1 MNNGKYWSSEEQK
14 LLLHEFTTEA
24 KIEEIAVSHG
34 RTNGAI
40 TSRARHIAAGF
51 YRDGMSM
58 DEIMKQCRLTRQS
71 LILTLRNRGLI
82 DGMKVLKIK
91 NACIRNKMAAIQIAQ
106 ALWFPYTDFNI
117 CLCQL
122 FSNQSQNVINE
133 GLMIAAEWRDLPAM
147 EKFCGMGANLHYVN
161 AGGFSVLET
170 VLQGHDGSWRENVE
184 SAKMALLFLN
194 LHGVT
199 RKDITHD
206 WIIEQD
212 CDVFIAKDKW
222 IKDFLC
228 PPTFEAWWHKPG
240 DSELNSLGEYS
251 FDPRD
256 ADEWKK
262 IPAEQ
267 FIYVV
272 KSSNY
277 VNRYIV
283 TKGLGYAEIFPLNN
297 PVPSVDSKLMR
308 LASVLKGEL
317 KMPVV
322 PGETE

>member
-1 MNNGKYWSSEEQK
+1 
-14 LLLHEFTTEA
+14 
-24 KIEEIAVSHG
+24 
-34 RTNGAI
+34 
-40 TSRARHIAAGF
+40 
-51 YRDGMSM
+51 
-58 DEIMKQCRLTRQS
+58 
-71 LILTLRNRGLI
+71 
-82 DGMKVLKIK
+82 
-91 NACIRNKMAAIQIAQ
+91 MAATEIAQ
-106 ALWFPYTDFNI
+106 ALWFPYTDFKI

-122 FSNQSQNVINE
+122 FSNQTPNVINE

-161 AGGFSVLET
+161 ADGFSVLET
-170 VLQGHDGSWRENVE
+170 VLQGHDSYSLEDIE
-184 SAKMALLFLN
+184 HTKMALLFLN

-199 RKDITHD
+199 RKEITHD
-206 WIIEQD
+206 WIIHQC
-212 CDVFIAKDKW
+212 CDLYMFKDKW

-228 PPTFEAWWHKPG
+228 PSEFEAWWHKPG
-240 DSELNSLGEYS
+240 DSELNSLGEYQ
-251 FDPRD
+251 FDPRE

-262 IPAEQ
+262 VPADQ

-272 KSSNY
+272 KGKY

>member
-1 MNNGKYWSSEEQK
+1 MNNGKYWSSEEEK
-14 LLLHEFTTEA
+14 VLLQEFTTDS

-40 TSRARHIAAGF
+40 TSRARHIAAQF

-58 DEIMKQCRLTRQS
+58 DEIMKRCRLTRQS
-71 LILTLRNRGLI
+71 LIMTLRNRGLI
-82 DGMKVLKIK
+82 DGMEVLKIK
-91 NACIRNKMAAIQIAQ
+91 NACIRNKMAAIEIAQ
-106 ALWFPYTDFNI
+106 ALWFPYTEYNI
-117 CLCQL
+117 CLDQL
-122 FSNQSQNVINE
+122 FSNQTPNVINE

-161 AGGFSVLET
+161 ADGFSVLET
-170 VLQGHDGSWRENVE
+170 VLQGHDSYWRENVE
-184 SAKMALLFLN
+184 SAKLALLFLN
-194 LHGVT
+194 LNGVT
-199 RKDITHD
+199 RKDVTHD

-212 CDVFIAKDKW
+212 CDVFITKDKW
-222 IKDFLC
+222 IKDFLF

-240 DSELNSLGEYS
+240 DSELNSLGEYQV
-251 FDPRD
+251 DPHE
-256 ADEWKK
+256 AYEWKK

-283 TKGLGYAEIFPLNN
+283 TKGLGEATLILLN
-297 PVPSVDSKLMR
+297 PKPQVDSKLMC
-308 LASVLKGEL
+308 LALVLKGDL
-317 KMPVV
+317 NMPKV
-322 PGETE
+322 PGEQNV